1 MPCQDEMLSMQLNA
15 LKHEAQV
22 IVEANL
28 EIYNHVNFWIA
39 FEQNLIR
46 CVCVLDG
53 CWVCSM
59 FNVVSCGMMS
69 DAWTILDNLGK
80 RRHDRCNDAMTH
92 ADRETF
98 HRVQV
103 SPFLI
108 TSPDFWRCSVALCF
122 SMLQQYLCAVTPPS
136 TSPSIQNPQQ
146 YSINLRNRCMSIVNA
161 VSGGRTSPASRF
173 GTTERA
179 SYGRGSDGCV
189 QGFYCSMQPGRR
201 GRA

>member
-1 MPCQDEMLSMQLNA
+1 
-15 LKHEAQV
+15 
-22 IVEANL
+22 
-28 EIYNHVNFWIA
+28 
-39 FEQNLIR
+39 
-46 CVCVLDG
+46 
-53 CWVCSM
+53 M

-80 RRHDRCNDAMTH
+80 IRHDRCNDAMTH

-136 TSPSIQNPQQ
+136 TSPSIQNSQQ
-146 YSINLRNRCMSIVNA
+146 YSILGIDAYRL
-161 VSGGRTSPASRF
+161 
-173 GTTERA
+173 
-179 SYGRGSDGCV
+179 
-189 QGFYCSMQPGRR
+189 SMQFQVGALPRPADLERQRERLMAEAPMDVSKAFTVQCSLEGE
-201 GRA
+201 GEHKIS